1 MNLLSWQISPLF
13 DPFFSDSVTEAAVV
27 DAAERSDDNRSG
39 ATLRKD
45 QVQYPARDTRR
56 LIRERG
62 ESDASGRAIGCLLN
76 SINCDHTTPA
86 APRL

>member
-1 MNLLSWQISPLF
+1 MLSWQISPLF

-45 QVQYPARDTRR
+45 QVIPYPGIPED
-56 LIRERG
+56 LFEK
-62 ESDASGRAIGCLLN
+62 GRKA
-76 SINCDHTTPA
+76 TP
-86 APRL
+86 LGG

>member
-45 QVQYPARDTRR
+45 QVQYPARGHPKTYPRKGGKRR
-56 LIRERG
+56 LG
-62 ESDASGRAIGCLLN
+62 EGDWMSAQFD
-76 SINCDHTTPA
+76 
-86 APRL
+86 